1 MYAFVCD
8 QKNYVLYVRYI
19 CIRTCNDGRY
29 CIYIYRY
36 NSSNPLLVRSHGQA
50 TESDG
55 APPPIKRVP
64 EGLTTAGYVRYTISQ
79 LFNGFGVKNSDVHV
93 VNSYSEDIP
102 QEVEGAAD
110 AGGVTF
116 QVDTKASKLFI
127 NHAICHFIDVR
138 IDTPQIS
145 PQPGTLLKT
154 SLSRI
159 ELDCTLLPRQG
170 LDVLHKNTARR
181 LRQSFGRELAAQAS
195 FKGIHTSFSW
205 ASFIWINHKWNEY
218 F

>member
-1 MYAFVCD
+1 
-8 QKNYVLYVRYI
+8 
-19 CIRTCNDGRY
+19 
-29 CIYIYRY
+29 
-36 NSSNPLLVRSHGQA
+36 
-50 TESDG
+50 
-55 APPPIKRVP
+55 
-64 EGLTTAGYVRYTISQ
+64 

-205 ASFIWINHKWNEY
+205 ASIIWINHKWNKY
-218 F
+218 FLLPLYNRNPFCTHYHHYHFSFIGEKKENLDRLCFVWCWREFDALKDGRDEESKVKQSSFITL